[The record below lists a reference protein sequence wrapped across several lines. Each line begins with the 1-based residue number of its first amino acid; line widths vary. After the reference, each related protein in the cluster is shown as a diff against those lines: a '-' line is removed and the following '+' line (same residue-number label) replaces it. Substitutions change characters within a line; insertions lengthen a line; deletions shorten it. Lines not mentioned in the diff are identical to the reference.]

1 MGMKWLVLIAA
12 MGVAW
17 SADDDYRPL
26 LEQARAKVAA
36 EIGRIPRYVCRQKIE
51 RQISTVEPRAGSGC
65 SQLLDLH
72 AKESQRFRFASFDR
86 ARLDVMLQDAEEL
99 FSWPGEHKFETSD
112 PSSLL
117 PAGISGSG
125 DFAGFLTDVFDGSR
139 ASVKYQ
145 GTCGGAGCI
154 RFEYDVARAK
164 SRYVLKTSAGSYV
177 SGYRGIFDID
187 SRNANL
193 LQLTV
198 RPTYL
203 RDPGICVTETT
214 VRYGRAKTSAGEFL
228 IPESTERT
236 ALYLN
241 GEFFDNKTSYEG
253 CKQYTT
259 ESVLKFD
266 DSDASAPSPQAKAA
280 EPAAAPPKGAI
291 LKLRLMSAI
300 DSETSAAGDAVE
312 AALAQPVR
320 DDSGRVVTPAGTIV
334 RGHLTELER
343 SYVPSILVKIHFS
356 AIVLG
361 GSEAPLKLKPE
372 PQKNLGP
379 DDTFIFRGKRAS
391 LGKNFV
397 STWIVEA
404 P

>member
-1 MGMKWLVLIAA
+1 MLMRWLLLFAA
-12 MGVAW
+12 IGVAW
-17 SADDDYRPL
+17 PADDDYGPL
-26 LEQARAKVAA
+26 IEKARAKVAA

-51 RQISTVEPRAGSGC
+51 RLVSTIEPHAGTGC
-65 SQLLDLH
+65 SGVLAMH
-72 AKESQRFRFASFDR
+72 AKDPQRFRFASLDR
-86 ARLDVMLQDAEEL
+86 ARLDVMLQDKDEL

-139 ASVKYQ
+139 STVKYQ
-145 GTCGGAGCI
+145 GGCDGAGCI

-164 SRYVLKTSAGSYV
+164 SRYVLKTNAGSYV
-177 SGYRGIFDID
+177 SGYRGTFDID

-203 RDPGICVTETT
+203 RDPGICETETT

-228 IPESTERT
+228 IPDSTERT
-236 ALYLN
+236 AVYLN
-241 GEFFDNKTSYEG
+241 GEYYDNKTSYEG
-253 CKQYTT
+253 CKQYTA

-266 DSDASAPSPQAKAA
+266 DDTNSASLQAKST
-280 EPAAAPPKGAI
+280 EPAAPPPKGAI
-291 LKLRLMSAI
+291 LKLRFTSTI
-300 DSETSAAGDAVE
+300 DSDTSAAGDAVE
-312 AALAQPVR
+312 AALVQPVR
-320 DDSGRVVTPAGTIV
+320 DEAGRVVTPAGTVV

-343 SYVPSILVKIHFS
+343 SYVPSILVKIQFS
-356 AIVLG
+356 TIVLG
-361 GSEAPLKLKPE
+361 GSEAPLRLKPS
-372 PQKNLGP
+372 PQKNLAPG
-379 DDTFIFRGKRAS
+379 DTFIFRGKRAS

-397 STWIVEA
+397 STWIVDA